1 MRIIIA
7 PDSFK
12 GSLSAITAARIIKK
26 GFLRSFPGA
35 EYSLLPISDGGEG
48 LIDVLLSGVPAR
60 RRVHRSLGVGGSA
73 GFRHAGVGGKRVFCF
88 VSDPLG
94 RPMKASYGIL
104 PGGKAAVLE
113 MASASGLTLL
123 KPEERNPLKTSTYGT
138 GQLIA
143 DALKRNIRRLIIG
156 IGGSATVDGGTG
168 MARALGIKLLDG
180 KGKEI
185 PEGGG
190 GLKKLD
196 RIDVSGL
203 EPAVKKAEIL
213 VAADVNNPLLGK
225 EGAACVYGPQKGATP
240 EQVKV
245 LEEGLSRLARV
256 IAKDLGKEVSLLSG
270 AGAAGGLG
278 AGLYAFLGA
287 RIKSG
292 VEIVLDLLNF
302 SGKVKDADLII
313 TGEGRI
319 DFQVK
324 FGKALLGVAKAGKK
338 FNVPVLAFCG
348 SRTPEAEELHNY
360 GITAIFP
367 ILPGPCTL
375 KEAMEN
381 AGGFLLATSREVAS
395 LLKTWN
401 R

>member
-1 MRIIIA
+1 MKIIIA

-12 GSLSAITAARIIKK
+12 GSLSAITAAKIIKK
-26 GFLRSFPGA
+26 GFLRSFPRA
-35 EYSLLPISDGGEG
+35 KYSLLPISDGGEG
-48 LIDVLLSGVPAR
+48 LVDVLLSGI
-60 RRVHRSLGVGGSA
+60 
-73 GFRHAGVGGKRVFCF
+73 GGKRLSGN

-94 RPMKASYGIL
+94 RPMKASYGVL
-104 PGGKAAVLE
+104 PDGKTAVLE

-123 KPEERNPLKTSTYGT
+123 KPEERNPLKASTYGT

-143 DALKRNIRRLIIG
+143 DALKRNVKRLIIG
-156 IGGSATVDGGTG
+156 IGGSATSDGGTG
-168 MARALGIKLLDG
+168 MARALGIKFLDR

-185 PEGGG
+185 PDGGG
-190 GLKKLD
+190 GLKRLA

-203 EPAVKKAEIL
+203 EPAIKKVEIL
-213 VAADVNNPLLGK
+213 VAADVNNLLLGK
-225 EGAACVYGPQKGATP
+225 EGAACVYGPQKGADP

-245 LEEGLSRLARV
+245 LEAGLSNLARV
-256 IAKDLGKEVSLLSG
+256 IAKDLGKEISSLPAG
-270 AGAAGGLG
+270 GAAGGLG

-287 RIKSG
+287 RIKRG
-292 VEIVLDLLNF
+292 IELVLDLVEF
-302 SGKVKDADLII
+302 PEKVKAADLII

-324 FGKALLGVAKAGKK
+324 FGKALLGVAKAGK
-338 FNVPVLAFCG
+338 NLNIPVVAFCG
-348 SRTPEAEELHNY
+348 SRTPEAEELRRY

-375 KEAMEN
+375 KEAMDKAEE
-381 AGGFLLATSREVAS
+381 FLLAASAEVAS
-395 LLKTWN
+395 LLKTICHSE